1 VIFWTENK
9 YVLKEKQ
16 KERKKNKLAIR
27 TEREIER
34 G

>member
-1 VIFWTENK
+1 
-9 YVLKEKQ
+9 VLKEKQ
-16 KERKKNKLAIR
+16 KERKKNKLDIR